1 MRNRIALHAEPRKTI
16 IASLAFTLISFFLML
31 ILILSV
37 NKDAIQLNSLLQ
49 SDYDYSVTMQ
59 DTVRKDD
66 YYQFN
71 AGIEFTLSDDAN
83 TSLNADIVMQSKD
96 SLYTDMVSWNAEP
109 LSTNGVAV
117 SENVAKSNN
126 LHIGDKLYSKH
137 IVNGDSCEYTIEQLL
152 PEAVSVRVTN
162 GMNHSDGI
170 IIMGYDERYIEN
182 ITHSFK
188 YYEQTHSARIN
199 YACLSQC
206 RQQCRCPVQR
216 SFCLGAD
223 ICHYHPDIICR
234 PQCSSALF
242 GSFSGNCEYSTLG
255 RLHNRLISALHAQL
269 QRIYQFLGAHLVL
282 ACKTLCRLFAP
293 GVVNIRHEAPASK
306 MLIPRRDDIR
316 KKSLRVRSYKSC
328 VAAGHLLEITTQERG
343 TYQSLAKSTAS
354 HAGDI
359 FGIHCEDIGLPPVEI
374 LLLLT
379 LHPSP
384 PTVAM
389 VSPLRMLSGSKVKV
403 ILGISSYLASFSSF
417 LSS

>member
-137 IVNGDSCEYTIEQLL
+137 IVNGESCEYLIEQLL

-162 GMNHSDGI
+162 DMNHSDGI

-182 ITHSFK
+182 ITHSSIVFTK
-188 YYEQTHSARIN
+188 DSIN
-199 YACLSQC
+199 DWSTIGSPENIVYREDEIMSSLRSIIPYLAVLSI
-206 RQQCRCPVQR
+206 V
-216 SFCLGAD
+216 SIVTTVAFTIL
-223 ICHYHPDIICR
+223 
-234 PQCSSALF
+234 LTK
-242 GSFSGNCEYSTLG
+242 SFSSNF
-255 RLHNRLISALHAQL
+255 RRLIILGFDRKQL
-269 QRIYQFLGAHLVL
+269 NKAYY
-282 ACKTLCRLFAP
+282 RL
-293 GVVNIRHEAPASK
+293 I
-306 MLIPRRDDIR
+306 
-316 KKSLRVRSYKSC
+316 
-328 VAAGHLLEITTQERG
+328 RG
-343 TYQSLAKSTAS
+343 TGRISIIAS
-354 HAGDI
+354 FALS
-359 FGIHCEDIGLPPVEI
+359 GIVLLFVNYNAVKLLI
-374 LLLLT
+374 LLLIPFIEIIT
-379 LHPSP
+379 LLIASN
-384 PTVAM
+384 
-389 VSPLRMLSGSKVKV
+389 
-403 ILGISSYLASFSSF
+403 ISNKRLWRK
-417 LSS
+417 

>member
-137 IVNGDSCEYTIEQLL
+137 IVNGESCEYLIEQLL

-162 GMNHSDGI
+162 DMNHSDGI

-182 ITHSFK
+182 ITHSSIVFTKDSINDWSTIGSPENIVYREDEIMSSLRSIIPYLAVLSVISIVTTIALTVLLTKSVLSNFK
-188 YYEQTHSARIN
+188 
-199 YACLSQC
+199 
-206 RQQCRCPVQR
+206 
-216 SFCLGAD
+216 
-223 ICHYHPDIICR
+223 
-234 PQCSSALF
+234 
-242 GSFSGNCEYSTLG
+242 
-255 RLHNRLISALHAQL
+255 RLIMLGFDRKQL
-269 QRIYQFLGAHLVL
+269 NKAYYRLVH
-282 ACKTLCRLFAP
+282 FA
-293 GVVNIRHEAPASK
+293 GIIAIIV
-306 MLIPRRDDIR
+306 
-316 KKSLRVRSYKSC
+316 
-328 VAAGHLLEITTQERG
+328 
-343 TYQSLAKSTAS
+343 SLALS
-354 HAGDI
+354 
-359 FGIHCEDIGLPPVEI
+359 GIVFLFIKLSVVK
-374 LLLLT
+374 LLT
-379 LHPSP
+379 LLLI
-384 PTVAM
+384 AFIEII
-389 VSPLRMLSGSKVKV
+389 
-403 ILGISSYLASFSSF
+403 ILHIASNI
-417 LSS
+417 LNKRLWRK

>member
-137 IVNGDSCEYTIEQLL
+137 IVNGESCEYLIEQLL

-162 GMNHSDGI
+162 DMNHSDGI

-182 ITHSFK
+182 ITHSSIVFTKDSINDWSTIGSPENIVYREDEIMSSLRSIIPYLAVLSVISIVTTIALTVLLTKSVSSNFK
-188 YYEQTHSARIN
+188 
-199 YACLSQC
+199 
-206 RQQCRCPVQR
+206 
-216 SFCLGAD
+216 
-223 ICHYHPDIICR
+223 
-234 PQCSSALF
+234 
-242 GSFSGNCEYSTLG
+242 
-255 RLHNRLISALHAQL
+255 RLIMLGFDRKQL
-269 QRIYQFLGAHLVL
+269 NKAYYRLVH
-282 ACKTLCRLFAP
+282 FA
-293 GVVNIRHEAPASK
+293 GIIAIIV
-306 MLIPRRDDIR
+306 
-316 KKSLRVRSYKSC
+316 
-328 VAAGHLLEITTQERG
+328 
-343 TYQSLAKSTAS
+343 SLALS
-354 HAGDI
+354 
-359 FGIHCEDIGLPPVEI
+359 GIVFLFIKLSVVK
-374 LLLLT
+374 LLT
-379 LHPSP
+379 LLLI
-384 PTVAM
+384 AFIEII
-389 VSPLRMLSGSKVKV
+389 
-403 ILGISSYLASFSSF
+403 ILHIASNI
-417 LSS
+417 LNKRLWRK

>member
-71 AGIEFTLSDDAN
+71 AEIEFTLSADAN

-96 SLYTDMVSWNAEP
+96 SLYTDMVSWNAES

-137 IVNGDSCEYTIEQLL
+137 IVSGESCEYTIEQFL
-152 PEAVSVRVTN
+152 PEAVNIRATN

-182 ITHSFK
+182 IMHSSIVFTK
-188 YYEQTHSARIN
+188 DSINDLSAIGSPENNVYRDDEIM
-199 YACLSQC
+199 LSL
-206 RQQCRCPVQR
+206 R
-216 SFCLGAD
+216 S
-223 ICHYHPDIICR
+223 II
-234 PQCSSALF
+234 PYLAVLSIVSIVTSVAFTVLLTKSVSSNL
-242 GSFSGNCEYSTLG
+242 
-255 RLHNRLISALHAQL
+255 RRLIMLGFDRKQL
-269 QRIYQFLGAHLVL
+269 NKAYY
-282 ACKTLCRLFAP
+282 RLF
-293 GVVNIRHEAPASK
+293 
-306 MLIPRRDDIR
+306 
-316 KKSLRVRSYKSC
+316 
-328 VAAGHLLEITTQERG
+328 RG
-343 TYQSLAKSTAS
+343 TGSISIIAS
-354 HAGDI
+354 FALS
-359 FGIHCEDIGLPPVEI
+359 GIVFLFVNYNAVKLLI
-374 LLLLT
+374 LLLIPFIEIIT
-379 LHPSP
+379 LLIASN
-384 PTVAM
+384 
-389 VSPLRMLSGSKVKV
+389 
-403 ILGISSYLASFSSF
+403 ISNKRLWRK
-417 LSS
+417 

>member
-71 AGIEFTLSDDAN
+71 AGIEFTLSADAN
-83 TSLNADIVMQSKD
+83 TSLNANIVMQSKD

-137 IVNGDSCEYTIEQLL
+137 IVNGESCEYVIEQLL

-162 GMNHSDGI
+162 DMNHSDGI

-182 ITHSFK
+182 ITHSNIVFTKESINAAMKAVANDSYGYTDELLVSSDVIGMTYGSLFDSTQTMVTKIEDGLYQVQVVSWYDNENSYTSQMVRTIK
-188 YYEQTHSARIN
+188 YFAE
-199 YACLSQC
+199 
-206 RQQCRCPVQR
+206 
-216 SFCLGAD
+216 LG
-223 ICHYHPDIICR
+223 
-234 PQCSSALF
+234 
-242 GSFSGNCEYSTLG
+242 
-255 RLHNRLISALHAQL
+255 
-269 QRIYQFLGAHLVL
+269 
-282 ACKTLCRLFAP
+282 
-293 GVVNIRHEAPASK
+293 
-306 MLIPRRDDIR
+306 
-316 KKSLRVRSYKSC
+316 
-328 VAAGHLLEITTQERG
+328 
-343 TYQSLAKSTAS
+343 
-354 HAGDI
+354 
-359 FGIHCEDIGLPPVEI
+359 
-374 LLLLT
+374 
-379 LHPSP
+379 
-384 PTVAM
+384 
-389 VSPLRMLSGSKVKV
+389 
-403 ILGISSYLASFSSF
+403 
-417 LSS
+417 